1 MFNFRG
7 NHIILFSTAIKTCV
21 YETLLGE
28 CVSSIAEKS
37 FTSQYKRHIIAVDM
51 VTTTLVSVLG
61 EGKGGA
67 QF

>member
-1 MFNFRG
+1 MKHSWGR
-7 NHIILFSTAIKTCV
+7 CV
-21 YETLLGE
+21 G
-28 CVSSIAEKS
+28 SIAEKS
-37 FTSQYKRHIIAVDM
+37 FTYLYKRHIMAVYM